1 MNEYTIY
8 NPENGMIVKALRC
21 PPEFLEVNLAGNDKY
36 IEGFYDPYQYLIKD
50 GKAVAREPD
59 DEEIKRSNLTR
70 RHSELKATDWTQ
82 LADVALTDTQTQN
95 YATYRQALRDITTH
109 KNWPY
114 LTDSDWP
121 NLET

>member
-1 MNEYTIY
+1 
-8 NPENGMIVKALRC
+8 MIVKALRC

-82 LADVALTDTQTQN
+82 LADVPLTDTQTQN

-109 KNWPY
+109 KNWPN
-114 LTDSDWP
+114 LNDSDWP